1 MIFAHIFFYVFAVI
15 LVASAVM
22 VVTARNPVHSVLFL
36 ILCFF
41 NAAGLFL
48 IAGAEFL
55 AFILLI
61 VYVGAVAVLFLFVVM
76 MLDIDFTE
84 LRAGVQR
91 YAPIGGVIGA
101 ILFLELVLVLGSWK
115 ISPAAPGLRLT
126 PMAVG
131 LTNTDAL
138 GRVLYT
144 QYAFLFETA
153 SLVLMVAMIGAIV
166 LTHRDRRRSK
176 SQDIAQQNARDPADT
191 LVMIDVAVG
200 AGVKP
205 ADIRRPDI
213 AALPKPDEVVVLP
226 DEKTHEPVLVSPE
239 PRSH

>member
-15 LVASAVM
+15 LVVSAAM

-76 MLDIDFTE
+76 MLDIDFSE

-91 YAPIGGVIGA
+91 YAPIGAVIGA
-101 ILFLELVLVLGSWK
+101 ILFLELVFVVGGWTV
-115 ISPAAPGLRLT
+115 SPVAAGLRLT
-126 PMAVG
+126 PMMPGV
-131 LTNTDAL
+131 TNTDAI

-176 SQDIAQQNARDPADT
+176 TQSIAQQNARSPSNT
-191 LVMIDVAVG
+191 LAMIDVPIG
-200 AGVKP
+200 AGVR
-205 ADIRRPDI
+205 AIDIRRPE
-213 AALPKPDEVVVLP
+213 AALPAPDGAVTLP
-226 DEKTHEPVLVSPE
+226 GHTGAEPALVPQA
-239 PRSH
+239 PGDH

>member
-1 MIFAHIFFYVFAVI
+1 MIFAHIFFYIFAVI

-22 VVTARNPVHSVLFL
+22 VVTSRNPVHSVLFL

-41 NAAGLFL
+41 NAAALFL

-76 MLDIDFTE
+76 MLDIDFSE

-91 YAPIGGVIGA
+91 YAPIGAVIGA
-101 ILFLELVLVLGSWK
+101 ILFLELVLVLGGWK
-115 ISPAAPGLRLT
+115 VSPAAAGLLLT
-126 PMAVG
+126 PMVPG
-131 LTNTDAL
+131 ISNTDAI

-144 QYAFLFETA
+144 QYSLLFETA

-166 LTHRDRRRSK
+166 LTLRHRPGVQRQRIADQIGRKRSDAMTVK
-176 SQDIAQQNARDPADT
+176 EVSF
-191 LVMIDVAVG
+191 G
-200 AGVKP
+200 AG
-205 ADIRRPDI
+205 A
-213 AALPKPDEVVVLP
+213 
-226 DEKTHEPVLVSPE
+226 PVE
-239 PRSH
+239 

>member
-15 LVASAVM
+15 LIASAVM
-22 VVTARNPVHSVLFL
+22 VVTSRNPVHSVLFL

-41 NAAGLFL
+41 NAAALFL

-76 MLDIDFTE
+76 MLDIDFSE

-91 YAPIGGVIGA
+91 YAPIGAVIGA
-101 ILFLELVLVLGSWK
+101 ILFLELVLVLGGWK
-115 ISPAAPGLRLT
+115 VSPAAAGLLMT
-126 PMAVG
+126 PMVPG
-131 LTNTDAL
+131 ISNTDAI

-144 QYAFLFETA
+144 QYSFLFETS

-176 SQDIAQQNARDPADT
+176 TQDIARQIARHPADT
-191 LVMIDVAVG
+191 LVMIDVAIG
-200 AGVKP
+200 AGVK
-205 ADIRRPDI
+205 AVDIRRPDP
-213 AALPKPDEVVVLP
+213 ALPPPGEAVTLP
-226 DEKTHEPVLVSPE
+226 EAETQEPVLVAHQPG
-239 PRSH
+239 SH